1 MGKTAL
7 ALNIA
12 RNAAV
17 DAGVPVAIF
26 SLEMSKE
33 QLSLRLLCSE
43 ARVDSS
49 RASQRLFQ
57 HGGLGRA

>member
-17 DAGVPVAIF
+17 EGDIPVGVF
-26 SLEMSKE
+26 SLEMNRPNS
-33 QLSLRLLCSE
+33 
-43 ARVDSS
+43 V
-49 RASQRLFQ
+49 
-57 HGGLGRA
+57 